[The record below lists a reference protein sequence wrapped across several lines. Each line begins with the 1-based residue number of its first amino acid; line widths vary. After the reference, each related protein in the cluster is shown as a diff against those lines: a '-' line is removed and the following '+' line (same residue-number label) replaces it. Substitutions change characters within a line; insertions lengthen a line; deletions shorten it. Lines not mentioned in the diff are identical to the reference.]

1 MSALRFHSK
10 LYSLAALEEAAKEYG
25 AIAGIK
31 IASGLPYH
39 QVDLRPKGSDFG
51 GTRDELEKD
60 FSNHALALM
69 CAARGLR

>member
-1 MSALRFHSK
+1 MSVLKFHSK
-10 LYSLAALEEAAKEYG
+10 LYSLVALEEAAKAYD
-25 AIAGIK
+25 AIAGVRIE
-31 IASGLPYH
+31 SGSLYH

-69 CAARGLR
+69 CAARGPR